1 MPCAIFDGRASW
13 GVRASRSALLPPSR
27 PFRGVAVLATAHAP
41 RTRRSFAR
49 LNKVLEV
56 PNLIDIQRRSFAWLT
71 DPDGGGLRETID
83 DISPIED
90 YTGNL
95 AVQFGEFTF
104 DEPVAS
110 LEQCREKALTYARP
124 PPDTAALI
132 SRETVGIREQS
143 VFMGDFPWMTERGT
157 FVINGPEPLIDKQ
170 LVRSLGA

>member
-1 MPCAIFDGRASW
+1 MPCAIFAGRALW
-13 GVRASRSALLPPSR
+13 GRRDSRSALRASLSTA
-27 PFRGVAVLATAHAP
+27 RGVAVLATAHAP

-71 DPDGGGLRETID
+71 DTKSGGLRETID

-104 DEPVAS
+104 DEPVAN
-110 LEQCREKALTYARP
+110 LEQCREK
-124 PPDTAALI
+124 D
-132 SRETVGIREQS
+132 
-143 VFMGDFPWMTERGT
+143 
-157 FVINGPEPLIDKQ
+157 
-170 LVRSLGA
+170 